1 MPGFFMFDGKY
12 FPNSTPVIGPD
23 NRAFRYGDGIF
34 ETMRVAWGKIP
45 LGNYHF
51 KRCYNGMNL
60 MGFEIPVLFT
70 PENLEKNI
78 LELCRKNG
86 HLESARVRI
95 TFFRGDGGLYDPE
108 SHRLHYII
116 QTWALPE
123 NYKELNNNGLELTTY
138 TLGRKSCDPLSNLK
152 SNSALIYVLA
162 AKFAK
167 DQKCNEALVLNS
179 SNNIADATIANV
191 FWIKDGEIFTNP
203 LSEGI
208 VAGVMRQ
215 YIIDSLKQQGIIVFE
230 SPVNAVQIAT
240 ADEIFMTNALYG
252 IRWVGSY
259 GEKNF
264 SMEKTSQLYYN
275 LVKPLFH

>member
-12 FPNSTPVIGPD
+12 FPNATPIIGPD

-34 ETMRVAWGKIP
+34 ETLRVARGKIP
-45 LGNYHF
+45 LGKFHF
-51 KRCYNGMNL
+51 ERCFHGMDV
-60 MGFEIPVLFT
+60 MGFEIPALLT

-78 LELCRKNG
+78 LDLCRKNN

-95 TFFRGDGGLYDPE
+95 NFFRGDGGLYDPE

-116 QTWALPE
+116 QTWSLPE
-123 NYKELNNNGLELTTY
+123 NYIEINTNGLELTTY
-138 TLGRKSCDPLSNLK
+138 PLGRKSCDELSNLK

-167 DQKCNEALVLNS
+167 DQKCNDAFVLNT
-179 SNNIADATIANV
+179 SNNIADTTIANV
-191 FWIKDGEIFTNP
+191 CWIKDGEFFTNP

-215 YIIDSLKQQGIIVFE
+215 YLINSLLENGIVVKEQPFN
-230 SPVNAVQIAT
+230 PVQILA
-240 ADEIFMTNALYG
+240 ADEIFTTNALYG
-252 IRWVGSY
+252 IRWVGAF
-259 GEKNF
+259 GGKKF
-264 SMEKTSQLYYN
+264 GMVKTSQLYYQFI
-275 LVKPLFH
+275 KPLFN

>member
-34 ETMRVAWGKIP
+34 ETLRVAWGKIP
-45 LGNYHF
+45 LKPYHF
-51 KRCYNGMNL
+51 KRCFDGMKL
-60 MGFEIPVLFT
+60 MGFDIPVLFT

-95 TFFRGDGGLYDPE
+95 NFFRGDGGLYDPE

-138 TLGRKSCDPLSNLK
+138 TLGRKSCDTLSNLK

-179 SNNIADATIANV
+179 YNNIADATIANV
-191 FWIKDGEIFTNP
+191 FWIKAGEIFTNP

-215 YIIDSLKQQGIIVFE
+215 YIIDSLKQQGIIIFE
-230 SPVNAVQIAT
+230 SPVNAEQIAT

-252 IRWVGSY
+252 IRWIGAY
-259 GEKNF
+259 AGKNF
-264 SMEKTSQLYYN
+264 SMEKTNLLYQEIVN
-275 LVKPLFH
+275 PLFH